1 MVNYILIVDLINFNE
16 IDNNCDD
23 KTIEKYD
30 NILIGIDEV
39 DLISSTLD
47 LNFAHLDT
55 KELNMFIIPK

>member
-1 MVNYILIVDLINFNE
+1 LINFNE

-23 KTIEKYD
+23 KTIEKYY

-39 DLISSTLD
+39 DLISLTLD